1 MAGQANAHRRRRNQF
16 HSRNVFG
23 DTNFVTRIAPESDGG
38 MDRLALRLVLMA
50 GSTLRRIGVF
60 IELDWVYV
68 GQGCHPKKQNKAK
81 GRR

>member
-1 MAGQANAHRRRRNQF
+1 
-16 HSRNVFG
+16 
-23 DTNFVTRIAPESDGG
+23 